1 MVHAAL
7 VVDVEVVVVVAVV
20 IVGNEED
27 EELIPVFPE
36 ARELVPDEVDDE
48 GAKKNRN
55 YIFIYNT
62 IALSERSIHKS
73 IFIRMSFLSFQS
85 FFEL

>member
-48 GAKKNRN
+48 GAKK
-55 YIFIYNT
+55 
-62 IALSERSIHKS
+62 K
-73 IFIRMSFLSFQS
+73 
-85 FFEL
+85 